1 VLDLNALVAQTEKML
16 RRLIR
21 ADIELTMVL
30 EPTLGS
36 VMADAGQIDQVLVN
50 LIVNARDAMPNGGA
64 VTLATRN
71 ATVTPE
77 FAQQHPGI
85 TAGKYVVLTVTDTG
99 CGMDEVTKA
108 RIFEPFFTT
117 KEVGK
122 GTGLGLAMVH
132 GIVTQSGGFIE
143 VDSAPGRGT
152 RFQVY
157 LPRVSGPTTEGGT
170 GSAAKTQGGSE
181 TVLFVE
187 DETRVRELGHLAL
200 RSVGYNVLEAPD
212 GEQALRLVARH
223 PGPIHLLVTDVVMP
237 RMSGRALADQLTLAR
252 PNVKVLYISGY
263 ADEALSRHGV
273 PTPGSAFLQKPFT
286 PGSLA
291 RKVHDLLDR

>member
-1 VLDLNALVAQTEKML
+1 SILIIDTDNTEKKKLEAQLQHTQRLEAIGVLASGVAHDFNNLLTVISGYSEMLLGQSRPDAPANAMLREIAKAAESATALTQQLLAFGRKQNLSPRVLDLNALVAQTEKML

-21 ADIELTMVL
+21 ADIELTMFL

-50 LIVNARDAMPNGGA
+50 LVVNARDAMPNGGA

-71 ATVTPE
+71 ATVAPE

-85 TAGKYVVLTVTDTG
+85 TAGQYVVLTVTDTG
-99 CGMDEVTKA
+99 CGMDEGTKA

-117 KEVGK
+117 KEVGM

-143 VDSAPGRGT
+143 VESAPGRGT

-157 LPRVSGPTTEGGT
+157 LPRVSGATTEGGT
-170 GSAAKTQGGSE
+170 GPAAKTQGGSE

-200 RSVGYNVLEAPD
+200 RSV
-212 GEQALRLVARH
+212 
-223 PGPIHLLVTDVVMP
+223 
-237 RMSGRALADQLTLAR
+237 
-252 PNVKVLYISGY
+252 
-263 ADEALSRHGV
+263 
-273 PTPGSAFLQKPFT
+273 
-286 PGSLA
+286 
-291 RKVHDLLDR
+291 